1 MRLPSV
7 RKLINPS
14 RLASGLTTQ
23 ALGVILFAATNKF
36 VPWTWAK
43 WGLFLVY
50 SGMGMWYPITQATLN
65 ATNLDQKIET
75 TFN

>member
-7 RKLINPS
+7 KRLLNPGRLIGGMTN
-14 RLASGLTTQ
+14 Q

-36 VPWTWAK
+36 IPWPIAR
-43 WGLFLVY
+43 WGAFLVF

-65 ATNLDQKIET
+65 ATLLDQKIEQ
-75 TFN
+75 TF